1 MTKDTRLI
9 KAAKK
14 MKRFGGELPL
24 VEDLSNAKGSI
35 DVYGDQA
42 YDESLY
48 RNDNVASGISSLD
61 EITDT

>member
-42 YDESLY
+42 YDEKFF
-48 RNDNVASGISSLD
+48 
-61 EITDT
+61 